1 MVPKQ
6 TTTIVVPRGSST
18 VSDRGPRR
26 NPCREGQNATI
37 VITVAPAPELGQLL
51 HTNRDSHSILWT
63 RRTLG
68 SIKSYARLLPAH
80 PNYNG
85 GGTFTA
91 STAGIP
97 PGTYNLQFGY
107 SGDSNYYPATSA
119 PVSVT
124 VGPPLTST
132 ATALT
137 VTPNPLVLGNTVQLQ
152 AVVTAN
158 SQGPAPTGTV
168 TFATGSLTLGSAA
181 LTTTTATSSTATF
194 SVAANGIPAGT
205 YPVVAKYSG
214 DGSNKASTSSAV
226 SVKVVAQ
233 TPTTTSLSIA
243 PTTEP
248 VVQGQTLTLTAAV
261 QEQIGNGTAT
271 GNASFLMNGAVISTL
286 TLSGGDAVLQVS
298 TSGLPVG
305 TYSMSAKY
313 NGSSTAEASAS
324 APQTVTLIA
333 GTTTTL
339 TAAPNPVTAG
349 TATILTAKVMETYG
363 KNIPTGTVTFSYQ
376 GSVLGTG
383 TLNSSGVATLPLAT
397 GGFAAGN
404 YALTAAYGGDAAN
417 GASSGTVT
425 LVVQ

>member
-1 MVPKQ
+1 MGSAAV
-6 TTTIVVPRGSST
+6 TVVPPAQP
-18 VSDRGPRR
+18 VP
-26 NPCREGQNATI
+26 EGQSAVI
-37 VITVAPAPELGQLL
+37 AITVAPGQSWANYY
-51 HTNRDSHSILWT
+51 TPT
-63 RRTLG
+63 GTVTVFYGTETLG
-68 SIKSYARLLPAH
+68 TIKLTPVAGAIY
-80 PNYNG
+80 PNQNG

-97 PGTYNLQFGY
+97 PGTYKLQFGY

-124 VGPPLTST
+124 VGPPLTAT

-271 GNASFLMNGAVISTL
+271 GNASFLMNGAAISTL
-286 TLSGGDAVLQVS
+286 PLAGGDAVLQVS

-305 TYSMSAKY
+305 TYSLSAKY

-324 APQTVTLIA
+324 GTQTVILIA

-339 TAAPNPVTAG
+339 TATPNPVTAG
-349 TATILTAKVMETYG
+349 TATILTANVTETYG

-383 TLNSSGVATLPLAT
+383 TLNASGVATLPLAT
-397 GGFAAGN
+397 GGFSSGT
-404 YALTAAYGGDAAN
+404 YSITAAYGGDSGN
-417 GASSGTVT
+417 GASSGAVS

>member
-1 MVPKQ
+1 MDSITI
-6 TTTIVVPRGSST
+6 TTTPPTKPVPQGQT
-18 VSDRGPRR
+18 VSIP
-26 NPCREGQNATI
+26 I
-37 VITVAPAPELGQLL
+37 IVAPSQPWLSYAQPTGSVTVFYGTE
-51 HTNRDSHSILWT
+51 
-63 RRTLG
+63 TLG
-68 SIKSYARLLPAH
+68 KVQLAPVYYQPSG
-80 PNYNG
+80 NYNG

-137 VTPNPLVLGNTVQLQ
+137 VSPNPLVLGNTVQLQ

-168 TFATGSLTLGSAA
+168 TFSAGGSALGSAA
-181 LTTTTATSSTATF
+181 LTASTATT
-194 SVAANGIPAGT
+194 SIATLNLTAAGVPAGT
-205 YPVVAKYSG
+205 YPVVAKYGG
-214 DGSNKASTSSAV
+214 DGSNKASTSPAV

-233 TPTTTSLSIA
+233 TLTTTSLSIS

-261 QEQIGNGTAT
+261 AEQIGNGTAT
-271 GNASFLMNGAVISTL
+271 GTATFLMNGTAISTL
-286 TLSGGDAVLQVS
+286 PLAGGDAVLQVS
-298 TSGLPVG
+298 TSGIPVG

-313 NGSSTAEASAS
+313 NGSSTAEASTS
-324 APQTVTLIA
+324 AVQPVTLIA
-333 GTTTTL
+333 ATTTTL
-339 TAAPNPVTAG
+339 TATPNPVTAG
-349 TATILTAKVMETYG
+349 TATILTATVTETYG
-363 KNIPTGTVTFSYQ
+363 KNVQTGTVTFSYQ
-376 GSVLGTG
+376 GSVLGMG
-383 TLNSSGVATLPLAT
+383 TLNARGVATLPLAT
-397 GGFAAGN
+397 GGFAAGS
-404 YALTAAYGGDAAN
+404 YTLTAAYGGDAEN
-417 GASSGTVT
+417 GASSGTVS